1 MYRVL
6 TERIAS
12 VDFAAVAE
20 SEGLSHC
27 YSIGLLSG
35 IPSQRLTLA
44 GSFRSLV

>member
-6 TERIAS
+6 MERIAS
-12 VDFAAVAE
+12 VDFAAVAQ

-27 YSIGLLSG
+27 YSTDLLSSV
-35 IPSQRLTLA
+35 PSQRLTLA